1 MSSFVVFMNSESQF
15 SAFTSQN
22 SFHPQIFFFFK
33 VSKSKLHFI
42 LYLFLGQGR
51 IDGPF
56 CNFTKEERL
65 TYLKRAYQSG
75 VRNFEM
81 EASLF
86 AAVCNQ
92 AEVPSFVVCV
102 TLLNRLEGDQVTIP
116 HDQLHEFEERPFEI
130 VASFIDSCIK
140 EA

>member
-1 MSSFVVFMNSESQF
+1 
-15 SAFTSQN
+15 
-22 SFHPQIFFFFK
+22 
-33 VSKSKLHFI
+33 
-42 LYLFLGQGR
+42 
-51 IDGPF
+51 
-56 CNFTKEERL
+56 
-65 TYLKRAYQSG
+65 
-75 VRNFEM
+75 M

-140 EA
+140 EAK